1 MSCKL
6 LSILY
11 INTHYMSRTTCLPR
25 HEVAV
30 AGNVLMS
37 GTVHGISTVSVC
49 LQISNSFNS
58 GMDEATL
65 FKFGKLID
73 YGKSHPKGKKISP
86 EMGVVWVTFL

>member
-1 MSCKL
+1 
-6 LSILY
+6 
-11 INTHYMSRTTCLPR
+11 MSRTTCLPR